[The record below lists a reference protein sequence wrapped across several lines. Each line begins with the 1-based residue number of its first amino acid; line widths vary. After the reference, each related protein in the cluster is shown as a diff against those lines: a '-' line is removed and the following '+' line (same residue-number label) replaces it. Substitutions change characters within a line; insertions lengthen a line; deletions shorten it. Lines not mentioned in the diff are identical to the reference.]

1 MLKEHVNEIFSFFG
15 TVKYVDLPTD
25 RGRSWINAGNAYVE
39 YEKPEE
45 AEEAMKKMNG
55 GIQKTLT
62 S

>member
-15 TVKYVDLPTD
+15 TVKYVDLPSD
-25 RGRSWINAGNAYVE
+25 RGRNWINLGNAYVE

-55 GIQKTLT
+55 GM
-62 S
+62 